1 MDFYHSEGT
10 SVLQYNFYDLQGSLL
25 IFMQQ
30 AHCYDKCLEQE
41 MATDSSSL
49 AWRVPWIEKP
59 EGVVLQSMESQ
70 RVRQDLV
77 TNNMIS
83 VRNSEM

>member
-30 AHCYDKCLEQE
+30 AYCYDKCLEQE

-49 AWRVPWIEKP
+49 AWQIPWIEKP
-59 EGVVLQSMESQ
+59 GAGVGGAIVHRVAESQ
-70 RVRQDLV
+70 TRLSD
-77 TNNMIS
+77 
-83 VRNSEM
+83 